1 MPVFVEGAAEPVPS
15 ADIEVR
21 DLFRIANRFGERAQR
36 CCSPESPVRPVLV
49 VEVLELPERVKEV
62 ALVPDERAV
71 QEFVPARLHS
81 AFHDGVIPHRQ
92 LHPVRT
98 IGTGASG

>member
-49 VEVLELPERVKEV
+49 VEV
-62 ALVPDERAV
+62 
-71 QEFVPARLHS
+71 
-81 AFHDGVIPHRQ
+81 
-92 LHPVRT
+92 RT
-98 IGTGASG
+98 PGAGEGGGAGFR